1 MLTLLLQINVD
12 ALQSL
17 PALCQLVRH
26 SLAGFKPGDARRLD
40 CGLKNEIGRMS
51 QIIFDKAKALI
62 MIELFNNAGS
72 HYFSKPS

>member
-17 PALCQLVRH
+17 SALCQLVRH
-26 SLAGFKPGDARRLD
+26 SLAGLKPGNARRLD